1 MKILITCHALF
12 ITASVIGQNVGI
24 GNANPVTKLDVSGS
38 LKVSAEYIS
47 SSTAPTAAQTY
58 NMVNASTLSMAN
70 TDSVGRIYDPGGPA
84 GNYNA
89 NLTANFRINTNSTA
103 MSHLAVLIE
112 NINLGTGDSLILYDG
127 TNSNAPVLYSTGNG
141 TVASNI
147 SVGFS
152 GNGGYV
158 VFKSNADASVGPGFS
173 LLAKRKFLNTA
184 ATEQPAT
191 AGNALVFYPQKAA
204 LRAGTINAGA
214 IGNQS
219 VAIGNNTIA
228 SGASSIAM
236 GRNSTATA
244 GLAIA
249 MGDGANAPGIA
260 AVSIGRN
267 TTASGTASTAMGSS
281 STALGTA
288 STAMGSSSTASGSTA
303 TALGSLTLA
312 SGDYS
317 TSMGRFTEASGDYSA
332 ALGRYGKARGF
343 ASFATG
349 DSTIASG
356 DYSTAIGYKTESSGE
371 GAIALGRFTR
381 ASGELS
387 TAMGG
392 STSAL
397 GDYSTAMGGSTSAL
411 GDNSTALG
419 YFTIS
424 KAFGSLAI
432 GMANDTLST
441 ESEDYIFLSPQDRVF
456 IIGDGNKTLFG
467 IVRSS
472 SFYINRNGNAWM
484 QGTLTQSSD
493 ARLKT
498 NIHPVLNALGKI
510 KLLTGYNYNWKD
522 STSMPG
528 KHSGVL
534 AQEVQQVMP
543 ELVVPNTE
551 GQLAVNYNGMIPYL
565 IESIKTLEKQNAAL
579 AKQNA
584 ALEKRMKKIERRKG
598 K

>member
-1 MKILITCHALF
+1 MIAMKILITCHALF

-127 TNSNAPVLYSTGNG
+127 DNSNTPVLYRVGNG
-141 TVASNI
+141 FTGSAIPVS
-147 SVGFS
+147 FS
-152 GNGGYV
+152 GNSGYC
-158 VFKSNADASVGPGFS
+158 VFKSNGDASVGPGFS
-173 LLAKRKFLNTA
+173 LLALRKFLKA
-184 ATEQPAT
+184 ATTEQPAT
-191 AGNALVFYPQKAA
+191 TGNALVFYPQKAA
-204 LRAGTINAGA
+204 LRAGTVNAGT
-214 IGNQS
+214 IGNYS

-228 SGASSIAM
+228 TGSSSIAM
-236 GRNSTATA
+236 GSRSTATA
-244 GLAIA
+244 GLAVAI
-249 MGDGANAPGIA
+249 GDAADAPGIA
-260 AVSIGRN
+260 AVSIGRS

-281 STALGTA
+281 STA
-288 STAMGSSSTASGSTA
+288 SGSNA
-303 TALGSLTLA
+303 TAFGGSTLA

-317 TSMGRFTEASGDYSA
+317 TSMGRSTTASGDYSISMGRFTEASGEYSA
-332 ALGRYGKARGF
+332 AIGRYGKSTGYA
-343 ASFATG
+343 ALATG
-349 DSTIASG
+349 DSCIATGDYSTAMGYKTKASGIGAISLGQYTSASG
-356 DYSTAIGYKTESSGE
+356 DYSTAMGYS
-371 GAIALGRFTR
+371 TR
-381 ASGELS
+381 AAGIFSM
-387 TAMGG
+387 AM
-392 STSAL
+392 
-397 GDYSTAMGGSTSAL
+397 
-411 GDNSTALG
+411 G

-424 KAFGSLAI
+424 KTYGSLAI
-432 GMANDTLST
+432 ELANDTLST
-441 ESEDYIFLSPQDRVF
+441 ENEFNVSPQDRVF
-456 IIGDGNKTLFG
+456 IIGDGGTTLFD

-498 NIHPVLNALGKI
+498 NIHPVPNALGKI

-543 ELVVPNTE
+543 ELVTSNTE